1 MFTKRL
7 KLAAERPFNIVMNN
21 QANKVTLYKSHPD
34 AGWVWMSLCFFWIR
48 QWLPLGQRSRY
59 TTNVKI

>member
-34 AGWVWMSLCFFWIR
+34 AG
-48 QWLPLGQRSRY
+48 
-59 TTNVKI
+59 